1 MAQIDGQ
8 WNGQL
13 FDPRSLIW
21 KIMSEYPSLKRGGGH
36 ARGRGRIQR
45 QIRRAFLIADR
56 TVLHTGEL
64 LRWSHAHLV
73 LMRAKV
79 RPTHYADLRHACDQ
93 LAERVGRS
101 KTGKGRPVLWRL
113 NTEYAA
119 NPYRR
124 RRPRDMD
131 AKGRKNANDHRLL
144 QRASGS
150 TIRRYTPRS
159 SSRNH
164 SRPTAVMAIR
174 AHPATISPVVCHVG
188 SSAMYAPA

>member
-1 MAQIDGQ
+1 
-8 WNGQL
+8 
-13 FDPRSLIW
+13 
-21 KIMSEYPSLKRGGGH
+21 MSEYPSLKRGGGH

-113 NTEYAA
+113 KPEYVAD
-119 NPYRR
+119 PYRR
-124 RRPRDMD
+124 RLRERDMD
-131 AKGRKNANDHRLL
+131 A
-144 QRASGS
+144 
-150 TIRRYTPRS
+150 T
-159 SSRNH
+159 
-164 SRPTAVMAIR
+164 
-174 AHPATISPVVCHVG
+174 
-188 SSAMYAPA
+188 